1 MPLLTRDQARALI
14 EKTMASSRAD
24 DIQVS
29 VNAGDETNIRF
40 ADNRITTAGTGDDLA
55 VRISS
60 AFGARSAVTTTNDIS
75 DAGLE
80 RAVRLSE
87 SLARLAPENPER
99 MPLLGAQSYREL
111 DSYVESTAAATPAD
125 RARVAQRAIDS
136 AKKAGAQVAGFLTTT
151 AGATALGNNKGLFAY
166 RSSTGVDYSQTVRT
180 SDGTGSGWAGA
191 NHPDWQQIDFDA
203 VIARATE
210 KALAS
215 RNPTPVEPGRY
226 TVILE
231 PQAAGDLVQLLAGS
245 LDARSAAE
253 GRSAWSKQGGG
264 TKLGEKVV
272 DERVTLVSDPW
283 DPQLLSSP
291 FDNEG
296 LPLQRQVWIENG
308 ILKTLPASRFWAQKQ
323 NMTPT
328 GQPNSLKMLGG
339 SGTLQDLIAGAE
351 RAILVTRFWYIRPVN
366 QRTLLYTG
374 LTRDGTFL
382 VENGKVTR
390 SVRNMRFNESP
401 LFMLGKLDAIGAPVR
416 LAGDSGGLVV
426 PPLRVRDFAFTS
438 LSEAV

>member
-1 MPLLTRDQARALI
+1 
-14 EKTMASSRAD
+14 
-24 DIQVS
+24 
-29 VNAGDETNIRF
+29 
-40 ADNRITTAGTGDDLA
+40 
-55 VRISS
+55 
-60 AFGARSAVTTTNDIS
+60 
-75 DAGLE
+75 
-80 RAVRLSE
+80 
-87 SLARLAPENPER
+87 
-99 MPLLGAQSYREL
+99 
-111 DSYVESTAAATPAD
+111 
-125 RARVAQRAIDS
+125 VAQRAIDS
-136 AKKAGAQVAGFLTTT
+136 ANKAGAQVAGFLTTT
-151 AGATALGNNKGLFAY
+151 AGATAIGNNKGLFAY

-180 SDGTGSGWAGA
+180 TDGTGSGWAGA
-191 NHPDWQQIDFDA
+191 NHPDWKQIDFDA

-210 KALAS
+210 KALSS

-264 TKLGEKVV
+264 TKLGEKVL
-272 DERVTLVSDPW
+272 DERVTLLSDPW
-283 DPQLLSSP
+283 DPQLLSAP

-308 ILKTLPASRFWAQKQ
+308 VLKALPASRFWAQRQ
-323 NMTPT
+323 SMAPT
-328 GQPNSLKMLGG
+328 GQPNSIKMLGG
-339 SGTLQDLIAGAE
+339 DQTLADLIAGAD

-366 QRTLLYTG
+366 ARTLLYTG

-416 LAGDSGGLVV
+416 LAGDSAGLVV
-426 PPLRVRDFAFTS
+426 PPLRVKDFAFTS

>member
-1 MPLLTRDQARALI
+1 MPLLTREAARAII
-14 EKTMASSRAD
+14 ERAITLSKAD
-24 DIQVS
+24 DIQVA
-29 VNAGDETNIRF
+29 VTAGDETNIRF
-40 ADNRITTAGTGDDLA
+40 ADNRITTSGTADDLSI
-55 VRISS
+55 RISS
-60 AFGARSAVTTTNDIS
+60 AFGARAAVTTTNDVS
-75 DAGLE
+75 NAGLE

-99 MPLLGAQSYREL
+99 MPLLGAQTYRDV
-111 DSYVESTAAATPAD
+111 DSYVAGTAAATPAD

-136 AKKAGAQVAGFLTTT
+136 ARKAGAQVAGFLTTT
-151 AGATALGNNKGLFAY
+151 SGATALGNNKGLFAY
-166 RSSTGVDYSQTVRT
+166 RASTGVDYSQTVRT
-180 SDGTGSGWAGA
+180 TDGTGSGWAGA
-191 NHPDWQQIDFDA
+191 NHPDWKQIDFNA

-215 RNPTPVEPGRY
+215 RNPQAVEPGRY

-264 TKLGEKVV
+264 TKLGEKVL

-296 LPLQRQVWIENG
+296 QPLQRQVWIENG
-308 ILKTLPASRFWAQKQ
+308 VLKTLPASRFWAQR
-323 NMTPT
+323 NNLVAT
-328 GQPNSLKMLGG
+328 GQPNSLKMLGTDQ
-339 SGTLQDLIAGAE
+339 TLEQIIAGTE

-366 QRTLLYTG
+366 ARTLLYTG

-382 VENGKVTR
+382 VENGKVSR
-390 SVRNMRFNESP
+390 SIRNMRFNESP
-401 LFMLGKLDAIGAPVR
+401 LFMLGKLEAIGAPVR
-416 LAGDSGGLVV
+416 LSGDAGGLVV
-426 PPLRVRDFAFTS
+426 PPLKVRDFAFTS